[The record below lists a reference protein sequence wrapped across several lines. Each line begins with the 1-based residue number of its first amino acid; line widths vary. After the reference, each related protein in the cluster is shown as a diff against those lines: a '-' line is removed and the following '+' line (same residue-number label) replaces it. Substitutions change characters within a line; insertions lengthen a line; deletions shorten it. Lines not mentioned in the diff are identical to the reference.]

1 MAHAIF
7 YSHQTSGACADMC
20 MCNCMHQMEN
30 CVTIDKELTFDKDV
44 SKICS
49 KEIKCFGEN
58 IKIPDIQKEE
68 EYL

>member
-1 MAHAIF
+1 
-7 YSHQTSGACADMC
+7 
-20 MCNCMHQMEN
+20 MHQMEN

-49 KEIKCFGEN
+49 KEIKFFGEN

>member
-20 MCNCMHQMEN
+20 MCNRMHQMEN

-49 KEIKCFGEN
+49 KEIKCFG
-58 IKIPDIQKEE
+58 
-68 EYL
+68 